1 MSYQGPTMYI
11 CDKTIQKCNNLQH
24 IQSIA
29 MLPLLLLLLTFP
41 ILLCFLLLQAYIFR
55 IEGNT
60 LKIVNTTKGKKVR
73 NFKNFKCS

>member
-1 MSYQGPTMYI
+1 MYI

-29 MLPLLLLLLTFP
+29 MLLLLLLPFP